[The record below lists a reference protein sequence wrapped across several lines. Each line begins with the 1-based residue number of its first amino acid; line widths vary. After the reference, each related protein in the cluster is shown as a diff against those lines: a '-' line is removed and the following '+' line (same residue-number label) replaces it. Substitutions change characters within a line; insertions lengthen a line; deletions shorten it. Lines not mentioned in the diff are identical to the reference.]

1 MKNASI
7 VYRMTR
13 EKSIICVLCLLGYY
27 ANGQE
32 LEPRAYAAF
41 PKNLNTIAVG
51 YGFSRG
57 NVLTDPSL
65 PVSNFKVSLQSLTGV
80 YLHTFAL
87 AGKLARVQVSVP
99 FMQLFGNLQINGHDT
114 TGSRN
119 GFADA
124 RIRFGI
130 NLTGTPA
137 LGRKEFAQ
145 YTQKTIVG
153 ASLVT
158 VLPTGLYHSDKR
170 INTGSNRWAVKP
182 EVGISKRF
190 KRVYAESYAGVWF
203 YSDNKKYLAD
213 KTLHQQPVFS
223 LQAHASYYFKNL
235 MWVSIN
241 ATWFNGGKTLVDDV
255 PQGDL
260 LDNWRWGATWSVPIA
275 KGQSLKLQFH
285 VGAFTSSG
293 YDYNAVSLVYQR
305 VF

>member
-1 MKNASI
+1 L
-7 VYRMTR
+7 
-13 EKSIICVLCLLGYY
+13 LCLVGYY
-27 ANGQE
+27 ATGQE

-51 YGFSRG
+51 YGLSRG

-65 PVSNFKVSLQSLTGV
+65 PITDFKVSVHSLTGV

-87 AGKLARVQVSVP
+87 AGKLARIQVNVP
-99 FMQLFGNLQINGHDT
+99 FFQVFGKLQINGHDT

-137 LGRKEFAQ
+137 LGRKEFTS

-153 ASLVT
+153 VSLIT
-158 VLPTGLYHSDKR
+158 VFPTGLYHSDKR
-170 INTGSNRWAVKP
+170 INTGSNRFAFKP

-190 KRVYAESYAGVWF
+190 RRVYAEAYSGVWF
-203 YSDNKKYLAD
+203 YSDNNKYLAT
-213 KTLHQQPVFS
+213 KTLHQDPVFTI
-223 LQAHASYYFKNL
+223 QAHASYYFKNL

-241 ATWFNGGKTLVDDV
+241 TTWFNGGKTLIDDT

-260 LDNWRWGATWSVPIA
+260 LDNWRVGATWSLPIA
-275 KGQSLKLQFH
+275 RGQSLKLQFH
-285 VGAFTSSG
+285 VGAFTSTG
-293 YDYNAVSLVYQR
+293 YDYNAVSVVYQHI
-305 VF
+305 F

>member
-1 MKNASI
+1 MISGKSI
-7 VYRMTR
+7 VFL
-13 EKSIICVLCLLGYY
+13 LCLVGYY
-27 ANGQE
+27 AEGQD
-32 LEPRAYAAF
+32 LEPRVYAAL

-51 YGFSRG
+51 YGLSRG

-65 PVSNFKVSLQSLTGV
+65 PITNFKTTVQSLTGI
-80 YLHTFAL
+80 YLRTFEV

-99 FMQLFGNLQINGHDT
+99 FINIFGKLQINGHDT
-114 TGSRN
+114 AGSRN

-137 LGRKEFAQ
+137 LGRKEFSQ
-145 YTQKTIVG
+145 YTQQTIVG
-153 ASLVT
+153 VSLVT

-170 INTGSNRWAVKP
+170 INTGSNRWALKP

-190 KRVYAESYAGVWF
+190 KRVYAEAYAGVWF
-203 YSDNKKYLAD
+203 YSDNNKYLVD
-213 KTLHQQPVFS
+213 KTLHQEAVFS
-223 LQAHASYYFKNL
+223 LQVHASYYFRNM

-241 ATWFNGGKTLVDDV
+241 TTWFNGGETLVDDM
-255 PQGDL
+255 PQGNL
-260 LDNWRWGATWSVPIA
+260 LDNWRIGATWSIPIA

-293 YDYNAVSLVYQR
+293 YDYNAVSLGYQHI
-305 VF
+305 F

>member
-1 MKNASI
+1 MKNASTMF
-7 VYRMTR
+7 RMTR
-13 EKSIICVLCLLGYY
+13 ETSIVCLLCLVGYY
-27 ANGQE
+27 AKGQE
-32 LEPRAYAAF
+32 LEPRAYAAL
-41 PKNLNTIAVG
+41 PKNLNTIAVA

-87 AGKLARVQVSVP
+87 AGKLARVQVTVP
-99 FMQLFGNLQINGHDT
+99 FIQMFGKLQINGHDT

-119 GFADA
+119 GFGDA

-137 LGRKEFAQ
+137 LGRKEFRD

-153 ASLVT
+153 ISLVT
-158 VLPTGLYHSDKR
+158 VLPTGLYHIDKR
-170 INTGSNRWAVKP
+170 INTGSNRLALKP

-190 KRVYAESYAGVWF
+190 RRVYAEAYAGVWF
-203 YSDNKKYLAD
+203 YSDNNKYLVN
-213 KTLHQQPVFS
+213 KSLHQETVFS
-223 LQAHASYYFKNL
+223 IQAHASYYFKNQ

-241 ATWFNGGKTLVDDV
+241 TTWFNGGKTLVDQV
-255 PQGDL
+255 PQGEL
-260 LDNWRWGATWSVPIA
+260 LDNWRAGATWSVPIA

-285 VGAFTSSG
+285 VGAFTSHG
-293 YDYNAVSLVYQR
+293 YDYNAVSVVYQHI
-305 VF
+305 F